1 MFIGRYYHR
10 LEDKGRVSL
19 PKKFR
24 EIEKNWVVT
33 RGLDGGLFVFKKS
46 DFIEKIEEIAKR
58 TFTKKKN
65 RDFVRLMVNEAQEV
79 SADNN
84 GRVSLPDY
92 LIATAELKKE
102 LVVVGSYSYLEIW
115 DVDKYHTYLDKLEG
129 QAEEISES
137 IEDEN

>member
-24 EIEKNWVVT
+24 EIEKDWIVT

-46 DFIEKIEEIAKR
+46 DFVEKIEEISQR

-92 LIATAELKKE
+92 LITTAGLKKD

-115 DVDKYHTYLDKLEG
+115 DVDKYHQYLDKLEG
-129 QAEEISES
+129 QAEEIAES